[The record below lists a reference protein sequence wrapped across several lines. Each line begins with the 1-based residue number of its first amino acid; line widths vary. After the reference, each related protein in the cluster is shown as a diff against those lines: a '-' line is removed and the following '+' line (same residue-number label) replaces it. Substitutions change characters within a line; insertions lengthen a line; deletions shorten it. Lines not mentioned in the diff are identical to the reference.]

1 MVAIAARAPAF
12 FRTVY
17 HAISGGG
24 KRKRDDSTHTALQPS
39 SGMSPPQRMG
49 LNLFNKRP
57 RTQGCLDDEV
67 RPYALPS
74 LRYPFSCLTLACHRR
89 AGAGNCAES
98 AATRSAGDAWPAPTQ
113 AAQRGTEVPAILVS
127 ALQPPQLERQPVG
140 DDTGGTPLTDA
151 CDTADSRL

>member
-24 KRKRDDSTHTALQPS
+24 KRKRDDSTHTAPQPS
-39 SGMSPPQRMG
+39 SGMSPPLRMG

-67 RPYALPS
+67 RPFALPS
-74 LRYPFSCLTLACHRR
+74 LLSPTPAFTLACHRR
-89 AGAGNCAES
+89 AGAGNRSES
-98 AATRSAGDAWPAPTQ
+98 AATRPAGDAWPAPTQ
-113 AAQRGTEVPAILVS
+113 AAQRGAEVS
-127 ALQPPQLERQPVG
+127 ALLFSALQSPQLERQPVG

-151 CDTADSRL
+151 CDTTNSRL